1 MTSDAFDAISLPPER
16 RLGMNSLEDALRFL
30 APDETARAYLDRALA
45 EPIASGIPWM
55 DDDPEPALRAGEL
68 IEIVGA
74 GGPGRRNW
82 RSRSRRASCFRVDG
96 TARGTGGAR
105 RGWW

>member
-1 MTSDAFDAISLPPER
+1 
-16 RLGMNSLEDALRFL
+16 MNSLEDALRFL

-74 GGPGRRNW
+74 GGSGKTEL
-82 RSRSRRASCFRVDG
+82 AI
-96 TARGTGGAR
+96 
-105 RGWW
+105 

>member
-1 MTSDAFDAISLPPER
+1 MKNRDATPLVSLPSLD
-16 RLGMNSLEDALRFL
+16 LGMNSLEDALRFL

-74 GGPGRRNW
+74 GGGDRLRREI
-82 RSRSRRASCFRVDG
+82 RPV
-96 TARGTGGAR
+96 ARPAGAE
-105 RGWW
+105 

>member
-1 MTSDAFDAISLPPER
+1 
-16 RLGMNSLEDALRFL
+16 MNSLEDALRFL

-74 GGPGRRNW
+74 GGSGKTELAIEIAARVVLPRR
-82 RSRSRRASCFRVDG
+82 RD
-96 TARGTGGAR
+96 GAR
-105 RGWW
+105 YLSLIHI